1 MPNPTYEEGG
11 LALEIYSFETLP
23 STQRYLFEQ
32 IKEKKLK
39 APVALYCRRQN
50 AGVGSRDNSWIGREG
65 DLFLSFALEVQ
76 SLPKDLSLGSASIYF
91 AYLMKSI
98 LSDYQK
104 DIWIKWPN
112 DIYSGEHKIGGV
124 ITQKHQE
131 TVICGIGVNL
141 HNNKNSSTAF
151 KSLKID
157 ISIKELVEKYLYTLE
172 QSPLWKQ
179 IFSEYQIEFEQSK
192 RFLVHIDK
200 SKKSLKD
207 AHLCKDGSLLIEGKR
222 VYSLR

>member
-1 MPNPTYEEGG
+1 M
-11 LALEIYSFETLP
+11 EIYSFETLP

-32 IKEKKLK
+32 IEAKHLK
-39 APVALYCRRQN
+39 APVALYCKRQN
-50 AGVGSRDNSWIGREG
+50 AGIGSRDNSWIGTEG
-65 DLFLSFALEVQ
+65 DLFLSFALELQ

-98 LSDYQK
+98 LSHYQK
-104 DIWIKWPN
+104 DIWLKWPN
-112 DIYSGEHKIGGV
+112 DIYSGAHKIGGV
-124 ITQKHQE
+124 ITQKYQN

-141 HNNKNSSTAF
+141 HNKPTTAF
-151 KSLKID
+151 KSLEID
-157 ISIKELVEKYLYTLE
+157 ISIEELIEKYLYALE
-172 QSPLWKQ
+172 QFPSWKQ
-179 IFSEYQIEFEQSK
+179 IFSEYQIEFEQSR